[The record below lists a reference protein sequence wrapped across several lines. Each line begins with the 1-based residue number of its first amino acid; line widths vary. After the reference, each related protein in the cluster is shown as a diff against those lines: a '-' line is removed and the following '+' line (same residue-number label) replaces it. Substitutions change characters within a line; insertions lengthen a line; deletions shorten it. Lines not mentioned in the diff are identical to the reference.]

1 MDHKSVEEMS
11 LNHWQSLSTVFYD
24 GWILRFADGYTKR
37 ANSVC
42 PIYYSTENVDRKIEE
57 CEKMYAKNRLPT
69 VFKMTPFVHPSDL
82 DAILEDRGYTLVDR
96 TSVRTVQLGSFPEF
110 DSAACSIEETVSLQ
124 WIETFIRLNNID
136 SKHRGTIHRM
146 LSNIRSK
153 TGFASIYHKGE
164 VVACGFGV
172 IERGYIGLYDV
183 VTEASHRNRG
193 FGEQMIRSLLQ
204 WGRENGA
211 GFSYLAVVAN
221 NATALRLYEKLGY
234 SEIYEYWYRVKRC
247 E

>member
-11 LNHWQSLSTVFYD
+11 LNHWQPLSTLFYD

-37 ANSVC
+37 ANSVS
-42 PIYYSTENVDRKIEE
+42 PIYYSTENIERKIEE
-57 CEKMYAKNRLPT
+57 CEKMYTDNCLPT

-82 DAILEDRGYTLVDR
+82 DAILEDRGYILVDR
-96 TSVRTVQLGSFPEF
+96 TSIRTVKLGDFSEF
-110 DSAACSIEETVSLQ
+110 KSAVCSIEETVSHR
-124 WIETFIRLNNID
+124 WIETYIRLNNVD
-136 SKHRGTIHRM
+136 PKHRDTILRM

-153 TGFASIYHKGE
+153 TGFASLYHMGE

-183 VTEASHRNRG
+183 VTEVSHRNRG
-193 FGEQMIRSLLQ
+193 FGEQMIRSLLR
-204 WGRENGA
+204 WGRKNGA
-211 GFSYLAVVAN
+211 EYSYLAVVAN
-221 NATALRLYEKLGY
+221 NAPALRLYEKLGY
-234 SEIYEYWYRVKRC
+234 SEIYRYWYRVKHY